1 MRFLHISVG
10 AACLLSVFAAVLHT
24 ESRLVQFV
32 RTRILP
38 RYTKK
43 ST

>member
-1 MRFLHISVG
+1 MRFVHASVG
-10 AACLLSVFAAVLHT
+10 AACLLGVFVVVLQT

-32 RTRILP
+32 RTQLLP

-43 ST
+43 GT